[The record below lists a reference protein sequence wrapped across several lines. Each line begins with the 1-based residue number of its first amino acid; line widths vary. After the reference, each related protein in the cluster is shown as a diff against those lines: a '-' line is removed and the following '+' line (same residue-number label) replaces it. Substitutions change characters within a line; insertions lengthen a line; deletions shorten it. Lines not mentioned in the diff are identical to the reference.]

1 MTGTKTF
8 ALCSTALALMLT
20 VSAAMAQELSL
31 AGKVIGITT
40 IRSDNQAD
48 RLFYQSAIAEAE
60 RLGAEVIAL
69 DAQSNDQTQ
78 VSQIQTLIAQ
88 KPDAVIEI
96 LGNIDVLNPWLGRV
110 KEAGIPLFTID
121 TTTPHALNTVASDN
135 YAIGSSMAL
144 QMIAD
149 LNGKGNILV
158 FNGFYSVPPC
168 KIRYDQMRYV
178 VANFPD
184 VKIIEPELRDV
195 IPNTAQRAYS
205 DTTDMLTKYPNDGD
219 IGAVW
224 ACWDV
229 PLIGVTQ
236 AIDGA
241 GRKGIRTYGVD
252 GTADFLSMIEDPNSA
267 AGAVVIQDLMGM
279 GKASVQNVA
288 HYLAGDKV
296 PPFTFVP
303 HIMVTKENAAEVVP
317 TLPAAD

>member
-1 MTGTKTF
+1 MQGLRTF
-8 ALCSTALALMLT
+8 AFCGTALAVL
-20 VSAAMAQELSL
+20 AMSTAVMAEEFSL
-31 AGKVIGITT
+31 EGKVIGITT

-88 KPDAVIEI
+88 KPDAIIEI
-96 LGNIDVLNPWLGRV
+96 LGNIDVLNPWLARV

-121 TTTPHALNTVASDN
+121 TTTPSATNVVASDN
-135 YAIGSSMAL
+135 YAIGSSLAL
-144 QMIAD
+144 KMVAD
-149 LNGKGNILV
+149 MNGKGNVLV

-178 VANFPD
+178 LTNFPD
-184 VKIIEPELRDV
+184 VKIIEPEMRDV
-195 IPNTAQRAYS
+195 IPNPAQRAYA

-219 IGAVW
+219 INAVW

-241 GRKGIRTYGVD
+241 GRTGIRTYGVD
-252 GTADFLSMIEDPNSA
+252 GSADFLSMIEDPDSA
-267 AGAVVIQDLMGM
+267 AGAVVIQDLVGM
-279 GKASVQNVA
+279 GKASVQNA
-288 HYLAGDKV
+288 AAYLAGEKV
-296 PPFTFVP
+296 PPFTYVP

-317 TLPAAD
+317 TLPSTD

>member
-1 MTGTKTF
+1 MKAKTII
-8 ALCSTALALMLT
+8 AAGSTALALLFGPH
-20 VSAAMAQELSL
+20 VAMAEELSL

-78 VSQIQTLIAQ
+78 ISQIQTLIAQ
-88 KPDAVIEI
+88 QPDAVIEI
-96 LGNIDVLNPWLGRV
+96 LGNIDVLNPWLERV
-110 KEAGIPLFTID
+110 KDAGIPLFTID
-121 TTTPHALNTVASDN
+121 TTTPHATNVVASDN
-135 YAIGSSMAL
+135 YAIGSALAL

-149 LNGKGNILV
+149 MNGKGNILV

-168 KIRYDQMRYV
+168 KIRYDQMKYV
-178 VANFPD
+178 VQNFTD

-205 DTTDMLTKYPNDGD
+205 DTTDMLTKLPNDGD
-219 IGAVW
+219 ISAVW

-241 GRKGIRTYGVD
+241 GREGILTYGVD
-252 GTADFLSMIEDPNSA
+252 GTADFMSMIQDPESA
-267 AGAVVIQDLMGM
+267 AGAVVIQDLVGM

-288 HYLAGDKV
+288 RHLAGEKV

-303 HIMVTKENAAEVVP
+303 HIMVTKANAAEVIP
-317 TLPAAD
+317 TLPATE

>member
-1 MTGTKTF
+1 MTGLKTF
-8 ALCSTALALMLT
+8 AFCGTALALLI
-20 VSAAMAQELSL
+20 SASGAFAEELSL
-31 AGKVIGITT
+31 QGKVIGITA

-88 KPDAVIEI
+88 KPDAIIEI
-96 LGNIDVLNPWLGRV
+96 LGNIDVLNPWLARV

-121 TTTPHALNTVASDN
+121 TTTPSATNVVASDN
-135 YAIGSSMAL
+135 YAIGSSLAL
-144 QMIAD
+144 KMVAD
-149 LNGKGNILV
+149 MNGKGNILV

-168 KIRYDQMRYV
+168 KIRYDQMKYV
-178 VANFPD
+178 ISNFPD
-184 VKIIEPELRDV
+184 VKVIEPELRDV
-195 IPNTAQRAYS
+195 IPNTAQRAFA
-205 DTTDMLTKYPNDGD
+205 DTSDMLTKYPNDGD
-219 IGAVW
+219 INAVW

-241 GRKGIRTYGVD
+241 ARAGIRTYGVD
-252 GTADFLSMIEDPNSA
+252 GSADFLSMIEDPDSA
-267 AGAVVIQDLMGM
+267 AGAVVIQDLVGM
-279 GKASVQNVA
+279 GKASVHNVA
-288 HYLAGDKV
+288 AHLAGEKV
-296 PPFTFVP
+296 PPFTYVP

-317 TLPAAD
+317 TLPSTD

>member
-1 MTGTKTF
+1 MTRK
-8 ALCSTALALMLT
+8 SMLALSVAVLAAL
-20 VSAAMAQELSL
+20 VSHSDAFAEDLSL
-31 AGKVIGITT
+31 KGKVIGITA

-88 KPDAVIEI
+88 KPDAIIEI
-96 LGNIDVLNPWLGRV
+96 LGNIEVLNPWLARV

-121 TTTPHALNTVASDN
+121 TTTPSALNVVASDN
-135 YAIGSSMAL
+135 YAIGSSIAL

-149 LNGKGNILV
+149 MAGKGNVLV

-168 KIRYDQMRYV
+168 RIRYDQMKYV
-178 VANFPD
+178 VKDFPE
-184 VKIIEPELRDV
+184 VKIIEPEMRDV
-195 IPNTAQRAYS
+195 IPNTAQRAYA
-205 DTTDMLTKYPNDGD
+205 DTTDMLTKYPKDGD

-229 PLIGVTQ
+229 PLVGVTQ

-252 GTADFLSMIEDPNSA
+252 GTPDFISMIQNADSA
-267 AGAVVIQDLMGM
+267 AGAVVIQDLVGM
-279 GKASVQNVA
+279 GKASVHNVA
-288 HYLAGDKV
+288 RHLAGENI
-296 PPFTFVP
+296 PPFTYVP

-317 TLPAAD
+317 TLPATE

>member
-1 MTGTKTF
+1 MNRTKAMTFCG
-8 ALCSTALALMLT
+8 TALALMLSMQAA
-20 VSAAMAQELSL
+20 SAEELSL
-31 AGKVIGITT
+31 AGKVVGITT

-88 KPDAVIEI
+88 QPDAVIEI
-96 LGNIDVLNPWLGRV
+96 LGNIDVLNPWLERV
-110 KEAGIPLFTID
+110 KSAGIPLFTID
-121 TTTPHALNTVASDN
+121 TTTPHATNVVASDN
-135 YAIGSSMAL
+135 YAIGSALAL
-144 QMIAD
+144 QMVAD
-149 LNGKGNILV
+149 MNGKGNILV

-168 KIRYDQMRYV
+168 KIRYDQMKYV
-178 VANFPD
+178 VSNFPD

-205 DTTDMLTKYPNDGD
+205 DTTDMLTKMPNDGD
-219 IGAVW
+219 IGSVW

-241 GRKGIRTYGVD
+241 SRKGIRTYGVD
-252 GTADFLSMIEDPNSA
+252 GTADFMSMIEDPESA
-267 AGAVVIQDLMGM
+267 AGAVVIQDLVGM

-288 HYLAGDKV
+288 RHLAGEPV

-303 HIMVTKENAAEVVP
+303 HIMVTKANAAEVIP
-317 TLPAAD
+317 TLPETD